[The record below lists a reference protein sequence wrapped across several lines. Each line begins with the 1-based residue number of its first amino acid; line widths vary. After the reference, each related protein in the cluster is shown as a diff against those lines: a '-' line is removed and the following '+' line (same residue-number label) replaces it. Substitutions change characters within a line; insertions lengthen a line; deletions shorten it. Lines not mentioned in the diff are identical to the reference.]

1 MDYDRIYDQLEEVE
15 GLRPL
20 DREKLNLSVSDLGG
34 GQSGRKDYSLINYE
48 QTKFKFT
55 VIYDFLKFVPKSHKV
70 KVMINGL
77 VRLCQQ
83 MLFAPAN
90 RRRLRFE
97 EQEAQAK
104 YWQSRLSKEDQGYIT
119 EADKLLARWGRQYLL
134 QEQIRRRRLRLG
146 LDVVDGERAR
156 WHTCERKKEILRKLA
171 TQLPSE
177 AYEYFVARKE
187 QYHIM
192 REEAED
198 RAKSIP
204 ARDFSKLIE
213 KIESG
218 EVQPA
223 EVIVNGPWAPGLST
237 RPLRWRCRRWTRRTP
252 TGTTSASCRRPRPRP
267 CSGGDGT
274 AGAAGT
280 VRRAATML
288 SITAADDVVGWVY
301 DR

>member
-1 MDYDRIYDQLEEVE
+1 MINRQVGYEETTDRDVDYDRIYDQMEEVE

-48 QTKFKFT
+48 QTEFKFT

-156 WHTCERKKEILRKLA
+156 WHTCERKKEIL
-171 TQLPSE
+171 
-177 AYEYFVARKE
+177 
-187 QYHIM
+187 
-192 REEAED
+192 EESGHPAALGGLRVLRGPQGAVPHHAGGGRGPGQEHSRPGLLQTDRED
-198 RAKSIP
+198 RVGRGP
-204 ARDFSKLIE
+204 ARRGDRERPL
-213 KIESG
+213 
-218 EVQPA
+218 
-223 EVIVNGPWAPGLST
+223 GPW
-237 RPLRWRCRRWTRRTP
+237 PLYEAFEVVVQEVDPQNPHWDHIRQLQAATAKAMQRRGRNRWSRRD
-252 TGTTSASCRRPRPRP
+252 SEE
-267 CSGGDGT
+267 GGDD
-274 AGAAGT
+274 A
-280 VRRAATML
+280 
-288 SITAADDVVGWVY
+288 
-301 DR
+301 